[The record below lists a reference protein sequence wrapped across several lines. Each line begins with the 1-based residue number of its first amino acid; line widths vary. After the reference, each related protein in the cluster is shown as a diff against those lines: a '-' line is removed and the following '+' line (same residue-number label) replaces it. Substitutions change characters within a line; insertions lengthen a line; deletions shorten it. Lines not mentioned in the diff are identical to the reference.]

1 MLIQPLTGQHDRRAF
16 DCGRSELNDWLVKI
30 ARQHQDK
37 GLSKTF
43 VAVQETA
50 PSVILGYYALTL
62 WMRFSPR
69 TESRRMHSRPG
80 RDTTA
85 VAGLGLGR

>member
-37 GLSKTF
+37 GLSKTS
-43 VAVQETA
+43 VVVQETA
-50 PSVILGYYALTL
+50 PSVSLGYYALTL
-62 WMRFSPR
+62 TEVDTSALPEGCAKRLPR
-69 TESRRMHSRPG
+69 IIPG
-80 RDTTA
+80 VRLA
-85 VAGLGLGR
+85 VWP